1 MKPAQ
6 ILKTLLLC
14 GLLLWET
21 PCTVSA
27 SPRCEVPNKTGRHT
41 PDSATE
47 PTRAALEHFYKE
59 YTRWFS
65 ASYNE
70 VIEKPALP
78 LSATAR
84 RKMEQGSAA
93 TGCDLLIR
101 AQDFNKQSLPTLT
114 VTPVTDGWYAVAYL
128 DTCNNRC
135 VVIPIQARMH
145 RGRLEITDLIIP

>member
-14 GLLLWET
+14 VSLLFA
-21 PCTVSA
+21 SSHAGMA
-27 SPRCEVPNKTGRHT
+27 SPRCEAFLQAHKHT

-47 PTRAALEHFYKE
+47 PTRAALEQFYKE
-59 YTRWFS
+59 YTCWVS

-70 VIEKPALP
+70 VIEKPTLP
-78 LSATAR
+78 LGAIAR

-101 AQDFNKQSLPTLT
+101 GQDFNKQSLPTLT
-114 VTPVTDGWYAVAYL
+114 VTPVADGWYAVAYL
-128 DTCNNRC
+128 DTYNNRC
-135 VVIPIQARMH
+135 VVIPIRARMH
-145 RGRLEITDLIIP
+145 NGQLEIIDLIIP